1 MTNPDTNHQST
12 ADRALNLVVISAGT
26 SVPSSTRMLADQL
39 TKATREAL
47 VRHGQQV
54 NVTVLEVRELAH
66 EVVDAT
72 FTRFPGEKLS
82 AAIDHIARADGVIA
96 VTPTYNQSY
105 SGLFKSLFDVIDPGT
120 LAGVPLALG
129 ATGGT
134 ARHSL
139 AIDYALRPMFAY
151 LKADVVPTTVF
162 AASEDFGAVT
172 TAADENSLYTRAGR
186 VGTELADYMLRF
198 AGVTAG
204 AVAPTRADA
213 ARGRRTDDEEFGDF
227 VPMGDLLGRSTVRA
241 RTPISAGLAAHPR
254 NRAPHPRGRFPRLP
268 TDQARGAPRRSS
280 RAVP

>member
-1 MTNPDTNHQST
+1 MST
-12 ADRALNLVVISAGT
+12 PQTANAAGRPLNLVVVAAGT

-39 TKATREAL
+39 TKATRDSLA
-47 VRHGQQV
+47 RHGRDV
-54 NVTVLEVRELAH
+54 SVTVLEVRELAH

-72 FTRFPGEKLS
+72 FTRFPGERL
-82 AAIDHIARADGVIA
+82 AAALAEIGRADGVIA

-105 SGLFKSLFDVIDPGT
+105 SGLFKALFDVIEPGT
-120 LAGVPLALG
+120 LAGVPTALG

-172 TAADENSLYTRAGR
+172 TAADENSLASRAAR

-204 AVAPTRADA
+204 AVAPTRADGGS
-213 ARGRRTDDEEFGDF
+213 GRRSDDDEFADF
-227 VPMGDLLGRSTVRA
+227 VPMGDLLGR
-241 RTPISAGLAAHPR
+241 
-254 NRAPHPRGRFPRLP
+254 
-268 TDQARGAPRRSS
+268 
-280 RAVP
+280 

>member
-1 MTNPDTNHQST
+1 MST
-12 ADRALNLVVISAGT
+12 HATSPTGESPLNLVVVAAGT

-39 TKATREAL
+39 TKATRDTLA
-47 VRHGQQV
+47 RHGQDV
-54 NVTVLEVRELAH
+54 HVTVLEVRELAH
-66 EVVDAT
+66 EIVDAT
-72 FTRFPGEKLS
+72 FTRFPGEKLK
-82 AAIDHIARADGVIA
+82 AAFEEIGRADGVIA

-105 SGLFKSLFDVIDPGT
+105 SGLFKALFDVIEPGT
-120 LAGVPLALG
+120 LAGVPVALG

-172 TAADENSLYTRAGR
+172 TAADENSLASRAGR
-186 VGTELADYMLRF
+186 VGTELGDYMMRF

-213 ARGRRTDDEEFGDF
+213 GRGRRTDDDEFGDF
-227 VPMGDLLGRSTVRA
+227 VPMGDLLGR
-241 RTPISAGLAAHPR
+241 
-254 NRAPHPRGRFPRLP
+254 
-268 TDQARGAPRRSS
+268 
-280 RAVP
+280 

>member
-1 MTNPDTNHQST
+1 MTDQPTDPTGV
-12 ADRALNLVVISAGT
+12 RPLELVVVSAGT

-39 TKATREAL
+39 DSATREAL
-47 VRHGQQV
+47 GRHGQEV

-72 FTRFPGEKLS
+72 FTRFPGEKLG
-82 AAIDHIARADGVIA
+82 AAVDAIARADGVIA
-96 VTPTYNQSY
+96 VTPTYNQSF
-105 SGLFKSLFDVIDPGT
+105 SGLFKSLFDVIEPGT
-120 LAGVPLALG
+120 LAGVPVALG

-162 AASEDFGAVT
+162 AASEDFGSVT
-172 TAADENSLYTRAGR
+172 TAADENSLRTRTGR

-198 AGVTAG
+198 AGVTGG

-213 ARGRRTDDEEFGDF
+213 GRGRRTDDDEFGDF
-227 VPMGDLLGRSTVRA
+227 VPMSQLLG
-241 RTPISAGLAAHPR
+241 
-254 NRAPHPRGRFPRLP
+254 
-268 TDQARGAPRRSS
+268 GA
-280 RAVP
+280 

>member
-1 MTNPDTNHQST
+1 MNTHATKP
-12 ADRALNLVVISAGT
+12 AGERPLNLVVVAAGT

-39 TKATREAL
+39 TKATRDAL
-47 VRHGQQV
+47 ARHGQDV
-54 NVTVLEVRELAH
+54 HVTVLEVRELAH
-66 EVVDAT
+66 EIVDAT
-72 FTRFPGEKLS
+72 FTRFPGDKLKV
-82 AAIDHIARADGVIA
+82 AVEEIGRADGVIA

-105 SGLFKSLFDVIDPGT
+105 SGLFKALFDAIEPGT
-120 LAGVPLALG
+120 LTGVPVALG

-172 TAADENSLYTRAGR
+172 TAADENSLASRTAR
-186 VGTELADYMLRF
+186 VGTELGDYMLRF

-213 ARGRRTDDEEFGDF
+213 GRGRRTDDDEFGDF
-227 VPMGDLLGRSTVRA
+227 VPMGDLLGR
-241 RTPISAGLAAHPR
+241 
-254 NRAPHPRGRFPRLP
+254 
-268 TDQARGAPRRSS
+268 
-280 RAVP
+280 

>member
-1 MTNPDTNHQST
+1 MTHDPAQESPATDAPQSSGG
-12 ADRALNLVVISAGT
+12 RPLQLVVISAGT
-26 SVPSSTRMLADQL
+26 SVPSSTRMLADRL
-39 TKATREAL
+39 TESTRVAL
-47 VRHGQQV
+47 ARHGQNV
-54 NVTVLEVRELAH
+54 NVTVLEARELAH

-72 FTRFPGEKLS
+72 FTRFPGDKLKV
-82 AAIDHIARADGVIA
+82 ALDAIARADGVIA
-96 VTPTYNQSY
+96 VTPTYNQSF
-105 SGLFKSLFDVIDPGT
+105 SGLFKSLFDVIEPGT
-120 LAGVPLALG
+120 LTGVPVALG

-172 TAADENSLYTRAGR
+172 TAADGESLGTRTDR

-213 ARGRRTDDEEFGDF
+213 GRGRKSDDDEFADF
-227 VPMGDLLGRSTVRA
+227 VPMGDLLG
-241 RTPISAGLAAHPR
+241 
-254 NRAPHPRGRFPRLP
+254 GR
-268 TDQARGAPRRSS
+268 
-280 RAVP
+280 

>member
-1 MTNPDTNHQST
+1 MNTHATNP
-12 ADRALNLVVISAGT
+12 AGERPLNLVVVAAGT

-39 TKATREAL
+39 TKATRDAL
-47 VRHGQQV
+47 ARHGQDV
-54 NVTVLEVRELAH
+54 HVTVLEVRELAH
-66 EVVDAT
+66 EIVDAT
-72 FTRFPGEKLS
+72 FTRFPGDKLKV
-82 AAIDHIARADGVIA
+82 AVEEIGRADGVIA

-105 SGLFKSLFDVIDPGT
+105 SGLFKALFDAIEPGT
-120 LAGVPLALG
+120 LTGVPVALG

-172 TAADENSLYTRAGR
+172 TAADENSLASRTAR
-186 VGTELADYMLRF
+186 VGTELGDYMLRF

-213 ARGRRTDDEEFGDF
+213 GRGRRTDDDEFGDF
-227 VPMGDLLGRSTVRA
+227 VPMGDLLGR
-241 RTPISAGLAAHPR
+241 
-254 NRAPHPRGRFPRLP
+254 
-268 TDQARGAPRRSS
+268 
-280 RAVP
+280 

>member
-1 MTNPDTNHQST
+1 MTKRHTSHTDIVNT
-12 ADRALNLVVISAGT
+12 AERALELVVVSAGT

-39 TKATREAL
+39 AKATREGLA
-47 VRHGQQV
+47 RHGQHV
-54 NVTVLEVRELAH
+54 NVTVLEARELAH

-82 AAIDHIARADGVIA
+82 EAIAHIARADGVIA

-105 SGLFKSLFDVIDPGT
+105 SGLFKSLFDVIEPGT
-120 LAGVPLALG
+120 LAGVPVALG

-162 AASEDFGAVT
+162 AASEDFGAVA
-172 TAADENSLYTRAGR
+172 TAADENSLQTRAGR
-186 VGTELADYMLRF
+186 VGTELADYMMRF

-213 ARGRRTDDEEFGDF
+213 GRGRRTDDDEFGDF
-227 VPMGDLLGRSTVRA
+227 VPMGDLLGR
-241 RTPISAGLAAHPR
+241 
-254 NRAPHPRGRFPRLP
+254 
-268 TDQARGAPRRSS
+268 
-280 RAVP
+280 

>member
-1 MTNPDTNHQST
+1 MST
-12 ADRALNLVVISAGT
+12 HATSPTGERPLNLVVVAAGT

-39 TKATREAL
+39 TKATRDSLA
-47 VRHGQQV
+47 RHGQDV
-54 NVTVLEVRELAH
+54 SVTVLEVRELAH
-66 EVVDAT
+66 EIVDAT
-72 FTRFPGEKLS
+72 FTRFPGDKLKD
-82 AAIDHIARADGVIA
+82 ALDEIGRADGVIA

-105 SGLFKSLFDVIDPGT
+105 SGLFKALFDVIEPGT
-120 LAGVPLALG
+120 LAGVPVALG

-139 AIDYALRPMFAY
+139 TIDYALRPMFAY

-172 TAADENSLYTRAGR
+172 TAADENSLASRTGR

-213 ARGRRTDDEEFGDF
+213 GRGRASDDDEFGDF
-227 VPMGDLLGRSTVRA
+227 VPMGDLLGR
-241 RTPISAGLAAHPR
+241 
-254 NRAPHPRGRFPRLP
+254 
-268 TDQARGAPRRSS
+268 
-280 RAVP
+280 

>member
-1 MTNPDTNHQST
+1 MST
-12 ADRALNLVVISAGT
+12 PQTANAAGRPLNLVVVAAGT

-39 TKATREAL
+39 TKATRDSLA
-47 VRHGQQV
+47 RHGRDV
-54 NVTVLEVRELAH
+54 SVTVLEVRELAH

-72 FTRFPGEKLS
+72 FTRFPGERL
-82 AAIDHIARADGVIA
+82 AAALAEIGRADGVIA

-105 SGLFKSLFDVIDPGT
+105 SGLFKALFDVIEPGT
-120 LAGVPLALG
+120 LAGVPTALG

-139 AIDYALRPMFAY
+139 AIDYALRPLFAY

-172 TAADENSLYTRAGR
+172 TAADENSLASRAAR

-204 AVAPTRADA
+204 AVAPTRADGGS
-213 ARGRRTDDEEFGDF
+213 GRRSDDDEFADF
-227 VPMGDLLGRSTVRA
+227 VPMGDLLGR
-241 RTPISAGLAAHPR
+241 
-254 NRAPHPRGRFPRLP
+254 
-268 TDQARGAPRRSS
+268 
-280 RAVP
+280 